1 MTMVSTLPP
10 VDVLYWGTTSK
21 DLDLAHSM
29 TKNLT
34 ARHRTVYLQRE
45 GKGLKVVAA
54 NGLVPTSGTYNSIDE
69 AQKDILGPDGQSVV
83 VKLNDCDI
91 LPDALQRLYRE
102 HVTSG
107 LPSSEASFY
116 PNFTDAVFKFQDQ
129 ARESLSISDIAIVGP
144 QIEDFTYYANERFEE
159 LYSEPKF
166 IAMDLTRK
174 CNKKCDKCM
183 YHSPRTPYHIPK
195 KESMPRELM
204 LSILKQASEFD
215 RKPNIHPFLSG
226 EPFLYEHLEEY
237 LKTLN
242 KYGLGTSITTNG
254 ILLNEKNI
262 QMLIDYEVSHLT
274 ISLDSINPRNYD
286 KLQAPGHLDL
296 VLSNIENLL
305 EARER
310 TNGLKVGLNF
320 VLSHDNENEFDDYLD
335 YWLGKVD
342 TIVKAV
348 MTNNFG
354 DRAPEYPY
362 FTEVKHTL
370 PCLMPWV
377 SMCIRPNGG
386 ISLPCSFDLL
396 GNSSLNAHDLPL
408 KEIWNA
414 EEYLIWRKRFLD
426 LEDERVSLFCKACK
440 NCVAPSVTEQTEKY
454 NVNYTPAMATFTVR

>member
-1 MTMVSTLPP
+1 M
-10 VDVLYWGTTSK
+10 
-21 DLDLAHSM
+21 
-29 TKNLT
+29 
-34 ARHRTVYLQRE
+34 
-45 GKGLKVVAA
+45 
-54 NGLVPTSGTYNSIDE
+54 
-69 AQKDILGPDGQSVV
+69 
-83 VKLNDCDI
+83 
-91 LPDALQRLYRE
+91 
-102 HVTSG
+102 
-107 LPSSEASFY
+107 
-116 PNFTDAVFKFQDQ
+116 
-129 ARESLSISDIAIVGP
+129 
-144 QIEDFTYYANERFEE
+144 
-159 LYSEPKF
+159 
-166 IAMDLTRK
+166 
-174 CNKKCDKCM
+174 
-183 YHSPRTPYHIPK
+183 
-195 KESMPRELM
+195 
-204 LSILKQASEFD
+204 
-215 RKPNIHPFLSG
+215 
-226 EPFLYEHLEEY
+226 
-237 LKTLN
+237 
-242 KYGLGTSITTNG
+242 
-254 ILLNEKNI
+254 
-262 QMLIDYEVSHLT
+262 
-274 ISLDSINPRNYD
+274 
-286 KLQAPGHLDL
+286 
-296 VLSNIENLL
+296 
-305 EARER
+305 
-310 TNGLKVGLNF
+310 KVGLNF